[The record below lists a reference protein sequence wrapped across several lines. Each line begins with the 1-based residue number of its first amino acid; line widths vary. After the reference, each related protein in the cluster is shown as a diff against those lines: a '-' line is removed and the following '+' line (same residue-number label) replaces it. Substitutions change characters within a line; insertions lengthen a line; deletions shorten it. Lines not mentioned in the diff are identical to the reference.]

1 MNGNGNA
8 MAKVVDM
15 ISLLTKAER
24 TCPELAELTGMHV
37 QSVRIWMRAL
47 HSEGVVE
54 VVGSRKTRG
63 KLGYLR
69 RPANVYKWA
78 R

>member
-1 MNGNGNA
+1 MNGNGNV

-15 ISLLTKAER
+15 ISLLTKADR
-24 TCPELAELTGMHV
+24 TSAELAELTGMNA
-37 QSVRIWMRAL
+37 QTVRIWMRAL

-54 VVGSRKTRG
+54 VIGTRKTPG
-63 KLGYLR
+63 KLGHLR
-69 RPANVYKWA
+69 RPANVFRWV